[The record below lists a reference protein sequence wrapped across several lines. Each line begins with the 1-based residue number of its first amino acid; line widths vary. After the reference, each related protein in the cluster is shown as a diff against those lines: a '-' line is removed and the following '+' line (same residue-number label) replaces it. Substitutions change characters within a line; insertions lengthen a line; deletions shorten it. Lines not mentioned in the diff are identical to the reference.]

1 MADFRQ
7 NLDQWMEILNKLKF
21 EIQPVAVKFLTRKPE
36 GIDRLDR
43 TMFFCEM
50 LKAAQEGNSFYAD
63 QENHMCDAGL
73 YLIGGADPPP
83 PYTNGEYG
91 AGLKIFNELRAAR
104 RIYQFIPKLEKGT
117 IQYVAFSTLDRL
129 SFEPDVLILVGNLE
143 QTEILLRAMSYKTG
157 KMWVSKFTSV
167 MGCAWIFNYPYLTGE
182 LNYAITGLGFGM
194 KAKKVLPEGL
204 QIISIPYDLL
214 PSMLENLQDMPWVLP
229 MFQPD
234 GPEFRRQLRIE
245 LGLDPSH

>member
-7 NLDQWMEILNKLKF
+7 NVDQWMEILNKLEF
-21 EIQPVAVKFLTRKPE
+21 EIQPVAVKFLARKPE
-36 GIDRLDR
+36 QIDRLDK

-50 LKAAQEGNSFYAD
+50 LRTAQEGNSFYAD
-63 QENHMCDAGL
+63 RENHMCDAGL
-73 YLIGGADPPP
+73 YLLGGPDAPP

-91 AGLKIFNELRAAR
+91 AGLKVFNEPRAAR
-104 RIYQFIPKLEKGT
+104 RLYEYVPKLEKGT

-129 SFEPDVLILVGNLE
+129 SFEPDLLILVAHVG

-167 MGCAWIFNYPYLTGE
+167 MGCAWIFNYPYVTGE
-182 LNYAITGLGFGM
+182 LNYTITGLGFGM

-204 QIISIPYDLL
+204 QVISIPYDML
-214 PSMLENLQDMPWVLP
+214 PTMLESLQDMPWVLP

-234 GPEFRRQLRIE
+234 GPEFRKQLRIE